1 MCLYCFNVLF
11 LCSFLCSLEM
21 ASASS
26 LIVEE
31 NFCCSICL
39 DVFTNPASIPCGHTF
54 CLGCITKHWTIVRS
68 LFYCPLCK
76 EGFTTKP
83 LLRVN
88 IVIAEMTEQ
97 FKNRVKKSSSAPEHS
112 GSGEVLCS
120 LCTEPKSSAIK
131 SCLVCFLSY
140 CQTHLEPHQTI
151 PALKKHKLIPP
162 VDNLENR
169 VCEFHGEPLE
179 FFCRVD
185 KMFLCASC
193 TNEEHKKHEAVTL
206 EEEAQTRKQQLGTE
220 KECTD
225 QMIKARQQ
233 KIHAIQCSLDASRNN
248 AEEAESC
255 SRDTMTAL
263 VDYIKRS
270 QNELT
275 EVISE
280 KLKTRENKAED
291 FIKALNA
298 EVMGLT
304 LKNQQLNISPTED
317 PLNFL
322 ENALSLTISSP
333 QVKDWS
339 EVSFN
344 TDQFAF
350 QESLAELETSITT
363 KINKVCDPSF
373 KAKKEYAVNV
383 MFDPDTAHA
392 DLSVSDDGKQVVYGN
407 LRKVPNK
414 PKRFDHVLNVL
425 AKEGFSSG
433 RFYYEV
439 QVKDKTQWDLGVAY
453 EFINRKGDIRLSPT
467 NGYWTIW
474 LRKGKEL
481 TANAGPPISLKV
493 RDMPEKIGVFLDYEE
508 GQVSFYNVD
517 LRANIFSFYG
527 CTFTGKL
534 FPFFSPCGSDG
545 GKNLAPLIITPVTYN

>member
-1 MCLYCFNVLF
+1 
-11 LCSFLCSLEM
+11 M
-21 ASASS
+21 ASPES
-26 LIVEE
+26 LIAEE

-39 DVFTNPASIPCGHTF
+39 DVFTKPVSLPCGHSF
-54 CLGCITKHWTIVRS
+54 CHDCITKHWAYVS
-68 LFYCPLCK
+68 CLFHCPLCK
-76 EGFTTKP
+76 EEFTTKP

-88 IVIAEMTEQ
+88 IIMAELVEQ
-97 FKNRVKKSSSAPEHS
+97 FKKRAKKSSSAPEHS

-120 LCTEPKSSAIK
+120 LCPEPKPSAIK
-131 SCLVCFLSY
+131 SCLVCLLSY
-140 CQTHLEPHQTI
+140 CQTHLKSHQTI
-151 PALKKHKLIPP
+151 PALKKHKLIHP
-162 VDNLENR
+162 VDNPESR
-169 VCEFHGEPLE
+169 VCDIHGEPLE

-185 KMFLCASC
+185 QMFFCTSCA
-193 TNEEHKKHEAVTL
+193 NKEHKKHEVVTL
-206 EEEAQTRKQQLGTE
+206 EEEARTRIQQLGTE

-248 AEEAESC
+248 TEEAVTC

-263 VDYIKRS
+263 VDYIERS

-275 EVISE
+275 EVVNA
-280 KLKTRENKAED
+280 KLKTREKEAKD
-291 FIKALNA
+291 FIKELNA
-298 EVMGLT
+298 EVMEIT
-304 LKNQQLNISPTED
+304 LKNQQLNNIPLKED
-317 PLNFL
+317 PFGFL
-322 ENALSLTISSP
+322 KNVLSLTISSP

-339 EVSFN
+339 DVSFN

-350 QESLAELETSITT
+350 QESLAELETSIKM
-363 KINKVCDPSF
+363 KINKLCDPSL
-373 KAKKEYAVNV
+373 KEKKKHAVNV
-383 MFDPDTAHA
+383 TFDPDTAHA
-392 DLSVSDDGKQVVYGN
+392 DLSVSDDGKQVAHGN
-407 LRKVPNK
+407 LRRVQNT

-439 QVKDKTQWDLGVAY
+439 LVKDKSQWDLGVAY
-453 EFINRKGDIRLSPT
+453 ELINRKGDIRLSPK

-474 LRKGKEL
+474 LRKGEEL
-481 TANAGPPISLKV
+481 TVNAGPPISLKV
-493 RDMPEKIGVFLDYEE
+493 REIPEKIGVFVDYDE

-517 LRANIFSFYG
+517 LSTNIFSFFG

-545 GKNLAPLIITPVTYN
+545 GKNVAPLIITSVTYD